1 MEADIE
7 DDQDILEDGESA
19 EDAGFAVGDVPPVTK
34 HAGQDG
40 HQVEEQEDLLQHQ
53 YVWQLVDVLFQTAVT
68 GKSCVNT

>member
-1 MEADIE
+1 MKAQNNFSEVQSGRGMEADIE
-7 DDQDILEDGESA
+7 DDQDILEDGEGA

-53 YVWQLVDVLFQTAVT
+53 YV
-68 GKSCVNT
+68 